1 MTLET
6 PDRCRFS
13 PMTAR
18 GRLMARLVTILIAFA
33 GFVMAGTLPAAAQSN
48 SGTVQYV
55 ALGDSYAAGQG
66 GGDYINDCLESPN
79 GYPYLL
85 DHRRRIDLRD
95 NVACTGATTTTVA
108 STQLSALTE
117 DTELVTLTVGAA
129 DLGLSTV
136 LTACTAGTQE
146 QCQAA
151 IANAQAQLGTLF
163 VSLTNLY
170 AAVADEDAAP
180 NALIVVTG
188 YPLLFEPPAEGDPD
202 AAIITAINNAITAL
216 NSTIQQAVLAAQTAG
231 INIIYVDVTDEFAGH
246 GIGSTQPFIHATG
259 PDAYH
264 PNAAGYRAYAKAIFA
279 AIRDAWNDDKK
290 QAA

>member
-1 MTLET
+1 
-6 PDRCRFS
+6 
-13 PMTAR
+13 
-18 GRLMARLVTILIAFA
+18 MARLVTILIAFA

-108 STQLSALTE
+108 STQLSALTG

-146 QCQAA
+146 QCLTA
-151 IANAQAQLGTLF
+151 IANAESQLPTLAGNL
-163 VSLTNLY
+163 VSLYTQ
-170 AAVADEDAAP
+170 VAIRAP

-188 YPLLFEPPAEGDPD
+188 YPYLFDLDQPLDCDEPTTDIMVQINCA
-202 AAIITAINNAITAL
+202 TAAL
-216 NSTIQQAVLAAQTAG
+216 NATIQQAVTLAQTADPD

-246 GIGSTQPFIHATG
+246 GIGSKQPFIHATG

-264 PNAAGYRAYAKAIFA
+264 PNAAGYRAYAKAIFT
-279 AIRDAWNDDKK
+279 AIKSVWKDEK

>member
-1 MTLET
+1 
-6 PDRCRFS
+6 
-13 PMTAR
+13 MTAR
-18 GRLMARLVTILIAFA
+18 GRFLARLVTTLLAVT
-33 GFVMAGTLPAAAQSN
+33 GFLTVGAVPAAAHSN

-66 GGDYINDCLESPN
+66 GGSYLNSCLESPN
-79 GYPYLL
+79 GYPYLV

-108 STQLSALTE
+108 LSALTK

-146 QCQAA
+146 QCLAA
-151 IANAQAQLGTLF
+151 IANAESQLPTLAGNL
-163 VSLTNLY
+163 VSLYTQ
-170 AAVADEDAAP
+170 VAIKAP
-180 NALIVVTG
+180 NALVVVTG
-188 YPLLFEPPAEGDPD
+188 YPYLFDLDQPLDCEEPTTDIMVQINCA
-202 AAIITAINNAITAL
+202 TAAL

-246 GIGSTQPFIHATG
+246 GVGSTHPYINSEG
-259 PDAYH
+259 LGAYH
-264 PNAAGYRAYAKAIFA
+264 PNAAGYRAYAKAIFTE
-279 AIRDAWNDDKK
+279 IKSVWKDEK

>member
-1 MTLET
+1 
-6 PDRCRFS
+6 
-13 PMTAR
+13 MTAR
-18 GRLMARLVTILIAFA
+18 GRLMARLVTILIALA

-108 STQLSALTE
+108 STQLSPALTE

-136 LTACTAGTQE
+136 LTACTAVPPTPVE
-146 QCQAA
+146 CQAA
-151 IANAQAQLGTLF
+151 IANAQSQLPTLAG
-163 VSLTNLY
+163 NLVRLY
-170 AAVADEDAAP
+170 TQVAISAP

-188 YPLLFEPPAEGDPD
+188 YPYLFEPPVEGDPN

-216 NSTIQQAVLAAQTAG
+216 NATIQQAVLAAQTAG

-246 GIGSTQPFIHATG
+246 GIGSTEPFIHATG

-264 PNAAGYRAYAKAIFA
+264 PNAAGYRAYAKAIFT
-279 AIRDAWNDDKK
+279 AIKSVWKDEK

>member
-18 GRLMARLVTILIAFA
+18 GRLVARSVTILIALA
-33 GFVMAGTLPAAAQSN
+33 GFVMAGAPPAAAQSN
-48 SGTVQYV
+48 SGTVSYV

-66 GGDYINDCLESPN
+66 GGDYINGCLESPN

-108 STQLSALTE
+108 LSALTK

-146 QCQAA
+146 QCLAA
-151 IANAQAQLGTLF
+151 IANAESQLPTLAGNL
-163 VSLTNLY
+163 VSLYTQ
-170 AAVADEDAAP
+170 VAIKAP

-188 YPLLFEPPAEGDPD
+188 YPYLFDLDQPLDCEEPTTDIMVQINCA
-202 AAIITAINNAITAL
+202 TAAL

-246 GIGSTQPFIHATG
+246 GIGSTHPYINSEG
-259 PDAYH
+259 LGAYH
-264 PNAAGYRAYAKAIFA
+264 PNAAGYRAYAKAIFTE
-279 AIRDAWNDDKK
+279 IKSVWKDEK

>member
-13 PMTAR
+13 AMTAR

-33 GFVMAGTLPAAAQSN
+33 GFVMAGTLPAAGQLN
-48 SGTVQYV
+48 SGAGQYV
-55 ALGDSYAAGQG
+55 ALGDSYGAGQG
-66 GGDYINDCLESPN
+66 GGDYINGCLESPN

-117 DTELVTLTVGAA
+117 ETELVTLTVGAA

-136 LTACTAGTQE
+136 LTACTAVPPTPVE
-146 QCQAA
+146 CQAA
-151 IANAQAQLGTLF
+151 IANAQAQLGALF

-170 AAVADEDAAP
+170 ALVEDAAP

-188 YPLLFEPPAEGDPD
+188 YPYLFEPPAEGDPD

-216 NSTIQQAVLAAQTAG
+216 NATIQQAVAAAQTAD
-231 INIIYVDVTDEFAGH
+231 INIIYVDVTEEFAGH

-290 QAA
+290 Q

>member
-1 MTLET
+1 
-6 PDRCRFS
+6 
-13 PMTAR
+13 MTAR

-48 SGTVQYV
+48 SGPVQYV

-95 NVACTGATTTTVA
+95 NVACTGATTFEVI
-108 STQLSALTE
+108 SEQLPALTE

-146 QCQAA
+146 ECLTAVA
-151 IANAQAQLGTLF
+151 IARTKLGMLA
-163 VSLTNLY
+163 VNLANLY
-170 AAVADEDAAP
+170 AAVADEAP

-188 YPLLFEPPAEGDPD
+188 YPYLFEPPAEGDPN

-216 NSTIQQAVLAAQTAG
+216 NSTIQQAVLAAQTAS

-246 GIGSTQPFIHATG
+246 GIGSTHPFINATG

-264 PNAAGYRAYAKAIFA
+264 PNAAGYIAYAEAISA
-279 AIRDAWNDDKK
+279 ALPSAWLDEK

>member
-1 MTLET
+1 
-6 PDRCRFS
+6 
-13 PMTAR
+13 
-18 GRLMARLVTILIAFA
+18 MARLVTILIALA

-108 STQLSALTE
+108 GTQLSALTGE
-117 DTELVTLTVGAA
+117 TELVTLTVGAA

-136 LTACTAGTQE
+136 LTACTAVPPTPVE
-146 QCQAA
+146 CQAA
-151 IANAQAQLGTLF
+151 IANAQSQLPTLAG
-163 VSLTNLY
+163 NLVRLY
-170 AAVADEDAAP
+170 TQVAISAP

-188 YPLLFEPPAEGDPD
+188 YPYLFEPPAEGDPN

-216 NSTIQQAVLAAQTAG
+216 NATIQQAVLAAQTAG

-246 GIGSTQPFIHATG
+246 GIGSTEPFIHATG

-264 PNAAGYRAYAKAIFA
+264 PNAAGYRAYAKAIFT
-279 AIRDAWNDDKK
+279 AIKSVWKDEK

>member
-1 MTLET
+1 
-6 PDRCRFS
+6 
-13 PMTAR
+13 MTAR
-18 GRLMARLVTILIAFA
+18 GRFLARLVTTLLALA
-33 GFVMAGTLPAAAQSN
+33 GFLTIGALPAGAQSN

-66 GGDYINDCLESPN
+66 GGDYINRCLESPN

-108 STQLSALTE
+108 GTQLSALTGE
-117 DTELVTLTVGAA
+117 TELVTLTVGAA

-136 LTACTAGTQE
+136 LTACTAVPPTPVE
-146 QCQAA
+146 CQAA
-151 IANAQAQLGTLF
+151 IANAQSQLPTLAG
-163 VSLTNLY
+163 NLVRLY
-170 AAVADEDAAP
+170 TQVAISAP

-188 YPLLFEPPAEGDPD
+188 YPYLFEPPAEGDPN

-216 NSTIQQAVLAAQTAG
+216 NATIRQAVLAAQTAG

-246 GIGSTQPFIHATG
+246 GIGSTEPFIHATG

-264 PNAAGYRAYAKAIFA
+264 PNAAGYRAYAKAIFT
-279 AIRDAWNDDKK
+279 AIKSVWKDEK

>member
-1 MTLET
+1 
-6 PDRCRFS
+6 
-13 PMTAR
+13 MTAR
-18 GRLMARLVTILIAFA
+18 GRFVARLVTILIALA
-33 GFVMAGTLPAAAQSN
+33 GLVTVGALPAAAQPN
-48 SGTVQYV
+48 SGPVPYV

-66 GGDYINDCLESPN
+66 GGDYLNTCLESPN

-85 DHRRRIDLRD
+85 DARSRIDLRD
-95 NVACTGATTTTVA
+95 NVACTGAKASDLVTS
-108 STQLSALTE
+108 STQLSALNV
-117 DTELVTLTVGAA
+117 DTELVTITVGAA
-129 DLGLSTV
+129 DLNLSEV
-136 LTACTAGTQE
+136 LAACTAVPPTPV

-151 IANAQAQLGTLF
+151 IANAQALLGALA

-170 AAVADEDAAP
+170 ALVADAAP

-188 YPLLFEPPAEGDPD
+188 YPYLFEPPAEGDPN

-216 NSTIQQAVLAAQTAG
+216 NATIQQAVTLAQTADPD

-246 GIGSTQPFIHATG
+246 GIGSKQPFIHATG

-264 PNAAGYRAYAKAIFA
+264 PNAAGYRAYAKAIFT
-279 AIRDAWNDDKK
+279 AIKSVWKDEK

>member
-1 MTLET
+1 
-6 PDRCRFS
+6 
-13 PMTAR
+13 MTAR

-136 LTACTAGTQE
+136 LTACTAVPPTPV

-151 IANAQAQLGTLF
+151 IANAQAQLGALF

-170 AAVADEDAAP
+170 ALVEDAAP

-188 YPLLFEPPAEGDPD
+188 YPYLFEPPAEGDPD

-216 NSTIQQAVLAAQTAG
+216 NATIQQAVTAAQTAG

-264 PNAAGYRAYAKAIFA
+264 PNAAGYRAYAKAIFT
-279 AIRDAWNDDKK
+279 AIKSVWKDEK

>member
-1 MTLET
+1 
-6 PDRCRFS
+6 
-13 PMTAR
+13 MTAR
-18 GRLMARLVTILIAFA
+18 GRLMARLVTILIALA
-33 GFVMAGTLPAAAQSN
+33 GFVTAGTLPAAAQSN
-48 SGTVQYV
+48 SGTVSYV

-66 GGDYINDCLESPN
+66 GGDYINGCLESPN

-117 DTELVTLTVGAA
+117 ETELVTLTVGAA

-136 LTACTAGTQE
+136 LTACTAVPPTPV

-151 IANAQAQLGTLF
+151 IANAQAQLGTLL

-188 YPLLFEPPAEGDPD
+188 YPLLFEPPAEGDPN

-216 NSTIQQAVLAAQTAG
+216 NATIQQAVTLAQTAD
-231 INIIYVDVTDEFAGH
+231 INIIYVDVTEEFAGH
-246 GIGSTQPFIHATG
+246 GIGSTHPFIHATG

>member
-1 MTLET
+1 
-6 PDRCRFS
+6 
-13 PMTAR
+13 
-18 GRLMARLVTILIAFA
+18 LVTILIALA
-33 GFVMAGTLPAAAQSN
+33 GFVMAGALPAAAQPN

-95 NVACTGATTTTVA
+95 NVACTGATTFEVI
-108 STQLSALTE
+108 SEQLPALTE

-146 QCQAA
+146 ECLTAVA
-151 IANAQAQLGTLF
+151 IARTKLGMLA
-163 VSLTNLY
+163 VNLANLY
-170 AAVADEDAAP
+170 AAVADEAP

-188 YPLLFEPPAEGDPD
+188 YPYLFEPPAEGDPD

-246 GIGSTQPFIHATG
+246 GIGSKQPFIHATG

-264 PNAAGYRAYAKAIFA
+264 PNAAGYRAYAKAIFT
-279 AIRDAWNDDKK
+279 AIKSVWKDEK